1 MTPNLTATHFL
12 YPSELG
18 NLKKKT
24 RAFQVRKVDEAVST
38 VTQHCQ

>member
-18 NLKKKT
+18 NLKKT
-24 RAFQVRKVDEAVST
+24 RAFQVRKVDVAVST